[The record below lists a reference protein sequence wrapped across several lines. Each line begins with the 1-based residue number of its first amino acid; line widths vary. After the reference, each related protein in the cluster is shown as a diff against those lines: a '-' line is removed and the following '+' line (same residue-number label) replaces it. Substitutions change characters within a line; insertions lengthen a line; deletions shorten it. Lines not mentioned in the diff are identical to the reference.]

1 MEQLIKQACDLYDW
15 VALLWA
21 AFGEFLA
28 RNGSPPSIIGGHSF
42 YFRLQDPVLDKSD
55 VKYIVTNLSP
65 MTEARV
71 KDRAFDRWLER
82 YRRRLEESAKGAV
95 RQ

>member
-42 YFRLQDPVLDKSD
+42 YFRLQDPVLDKS
-55 VKYIVTNLSP
+55 VTTSSHYPPKVFQVN
-65 MTEARV
+65 
-71 KDRAFDRWLER
+71 
-82 YRRRLEESAKGAV
+82 AV
-95 RQ
+95 LKFI